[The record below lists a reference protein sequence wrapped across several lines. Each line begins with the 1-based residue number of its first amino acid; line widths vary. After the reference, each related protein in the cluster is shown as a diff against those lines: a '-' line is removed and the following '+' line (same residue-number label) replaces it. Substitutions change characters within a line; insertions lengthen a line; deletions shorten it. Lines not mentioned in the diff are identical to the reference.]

1 MLMVEELHDGMQE
14 VQLEI
19 NDNTTSYNHNISVRI
34 VTGNTVTPEKLS
46 KIAMDRAHE
55 IRKMVK
61 DGFKQ

>member
-1 MLMVEELHDGMQE
+1 MGEEINKEVQE

-34 VTGNTVTPEKLS
+34 VTGKTIDPEKLS
-46 KIAMDRAHE
+46 KIAIERAQE

>member
-1 MLMVEELHDGMQE
+1 MLMVEEINKDVQE

-34 VTGNTVTPEKLS
+34 VTGKTVDPEKLS
-46 KIAMDRAHE
+46 KIALERAQE

>member
-1 MLMVEELHDGMQE
+1 MGEEIHPDVQE

-34 VTGNTVTPEKLS
+34 VSSKTADPEKLS
-46 KIAMDRAHE
+46 KIAMDRAQE

>member
-1 MLMVEELHDGMQE
+1 MGEEIHNDVQE

-34 VTGNTVTPEKLS
+34 VTGKTVTPEKLS
-46 KIAMDRAHE
+46 KIAIERAQE

-61 DGFKQ
+61 DGFK

>member
-1 MLMVEELHDGMQE
+1 MLMAEELQDGMQE

-34 VTGNTVTPEKLS
+34 VTGKTITAERLS
-46 KIAMDRAHE
+46 KIAFERAQE

-61 DGFKQ
+61 NGFK

>member
-1 MLMVEELHDGMQE
+1 MVEEIHKDVQE

-34 VTGNTVTPEKLS
+34 VTGKTVDPEKLS
-46 KIAMDRAHE
+46 KIALERAQE

>member
-1 MLMVEELHDGMQE
+1 MGEEIHNDVQE

-34 VTGNTVTPEKLS
+34 VTGKEIDPENLS
-46 KIAMDRAHE
+46 KIAIERAQE

>member
-1 MLMVEELHDGMQE
+1 MAEEIQGDMQE

-46 KIAMDRAHE
+46 KIAFERAQE

>member
-1 MLMVEELHDGMQE
+1 MLMAEEIHPVVQE

-34 VTGNTVTPEKLS
+34 VSSKTADPESLS
-46 KIAMDRAHE
+46 KIAIERAQE
-55 IRKMVK
+55 LRKMVK

>member
-1 MLMVEELHDGMQE
+1 MLMDEELHDGMQK

-34 VTGNTVTPEKLS
+34 VTGMTVTPEKLS
-46 KIAMDRAHE
+46 KIAMDRALE

-61 DGFKQ
+61 DGFK

>member
-1 MLMVEELHDGMQE
+1 MGEEIRSDVQE
-14 VQLEI
+14 VQLEM

-34 VTGNTVTPEKLS
+34 VSSKTVTPEELS
-46 KIAMDRAHE
+46 KIAIERAQE

>member
-1 MLMVEELHDGMQE
+1 MQE

-34 VTGNTVTPEKLS
+34 VTGKTVTPEKLS
-46 KIAMDRAHE
+46 KIAMDRALE

>member
-1 MLMVEELHDGMQE
+1 MLMAEEIQGDMQE

-34 VTGNTVTPEKLS
+34 VTGKTVTPEKLS

>member
-1 MLMVEELHDGMQE
+1 MGEEINKEVQE

-34 VTGNTVTPEKLS
+34 VTGKTVTPEKLS
-46 KIAMDRAHE
+46 KIAMDRALE

-61 DGFKQ
+61 DGYKQ

>member
-1 MLMVEELHDGMQE
+1 MGEEIHSDVQE

-34 VTGNTVTPEKLS
+34 VTGKEIDPEKLS
-46 KIAMDRAHE
+46 KIAIERAQE

-61 DGFKQ
+61 DGFK

>member
-1 MLMVEELHDGMQE
+1 MGEEIHNDVQE

-34 VTGNTVTPEKLS
+34 VTGKEIDPEKLS
-46 KIAMDRAHE
+46 KIAIERAQE

>member
-1 MLMVEELHDGMQE
+1 MLMAEELHNGVQE

-34 VTGNTVTPEKLS
+34 VSSKTADPESLS
-46 KIAMDRAHE
+46 KIAIERAQE
-55 IRKMVK
+55 LRKMVK

>member
-1 MLMVEELHDGMQE
+1 MLMAEEIQGDMQE

-34 VTGNTVTPEKLS
+34 VTGKTITAERLS
-46 KIAMDRAHE
+46 KIAFERAQE

>member
-1 MLMVEELHDGMQE
+1 MLMAEELQDGMQE

-34 VTGNTVTPEKLS
+34 VTGKEIDPEKLS
-46 KIAMDRAHE
+46 KIAIERAQE

-61 DGFKQ
+61 DGFK

>member
-1 MLMVEELHDGMQE
+1 MLMGEELHSDVQE

-34 VTGNTVTPEKLS
+34 VTGKTVTPEKLS

>member
-1 MLMVEELHDGMQE
+1 MCEEIHNDVQE

-34 VTGNTVTPEKLS
+34 VTGKTVDPEKLS

-55 IRKMVK
+55 IRKRVK
-61 DGFKQ
+61 DGFK

>member
-1 MLMVEELHDGMQE
+1 MGEEINKEVQE

-34 VTGNTVTPEKLS
+34 VTGNIIDPEKLS
-46 KIAMDRAHE
+46 KIAMDRALE

-61 DGFKQ
+61 DGFK

>member
-1 MLMVEELHDGMQE
+1 MLMDEELHEGVQE

-34 VTGNTVTPEKLS
+34 VTGKTVTPEKLA
-46 KIAMDRAHE
+46 KIAMDRAQE

-61 DGFKQ
+61 DGFK

>member
-1 MLMVEELHDGMQE
+1 MLMVEEIHKDVQE

-34 VTGNTVTPEKLS
+34 VTGKTVDPEKLS
-46 KIAMDRAHE
+46 KIALERAQE

-61 DGFKQ
+61 DGFK

>member
-1 MLMVEELHDGMQE
+1 MCEEIHNDVQE

-34 VTGNTVTPEKLS
+34 VTGKTVDPEKLS

-55 IRKMVK
+55 IRKMVM
-61 DGFKQ
+61 DGFK

>member
-1 MLMVEELHDGMQE
+1 MLMAEEIQGDMQE

-19 NDNTTSYNHNISVRI
+19 NDNTTSYNHNISIRI
-34 VTGNTVTPEKLS
+34 VTGKTVTPEKLS

>member
-1 MLMVEELHDGMQE
+1 MAEEIQGDMQE

-34 VTGNTVTPEKLS
+34 VTGKTVTPEKLS

>member
-1 MLMVEELHDGMQE
+1 MGEEIHNDVQE

-34 VTGNTVTPEKLS
+34 VTGKEIDPENLS
-46 KIAMDRAHE
+46 KIAIERAQE

-61 DGFKQ
+61 DGFK

>member
-1 MLMVEELHDGMQE
+1 MLMAEEIQGDMQE

-34 VTGNTVTPEKLS
+34 VTGKTVTPEKLS
-46 KIAMDRAHE
+46 KIAMDRALE

>member
-1 MLMVEELHDGMQE
+1 MVEEINKDVQE

-34 VTGNTVTPEKLS
+34 VTGKTVDPEKLS
-46 KIAMDRAHE
+46 KIALERAQE

>member
-1 MLMVEELHDGMQE
+1 MLMAEELHDGMQE

-34 VTGNTVTPEKLS
+34 VTGKTIDPEKLS
-46 KIAMDRAHE
+46 KIAIERAQE

>member
-1 MLMVEELHDGMQE
+1 MLMVEEIHKDVQE

-34 VTGNTVTPEKLS
+34 VTGKTVDPEKLS
-46 KIAMDRAHE
+46 KIALERAQE

>member
-1 MLMVEELHDGMQE
+1 MLMVEEIQGDMQE

-34 VTGNTVTPEKLS
+34 VTGKTVTPEKLS
-46 KIAMDRAHE
+46 KIAMDRALE

-61 DGFKQ
+61 DGFK